1 MTSKWSTIPTAVITE
16 SSEKMASSTTICVT
30 TPQNFA
36 PLRCVGLLL
45 SFPSSRSFSSIVALN
60 NRKKP
65 PNSMIKSRALKV
77 NERKLN
83 SG

>member
-45 SFPSSRSFSSIVALN
+45 SFPSSRSVQLHRGFEQQEETT
-60 NRKKP
+60 KQHD
-65 PNSMIKSRALKV
+65 
-77 NERKLN
+77 
-83 SG
+83 